1 MSHCS
6 TLCRKYNAEFSCL
19 LPHITHIF
27 QFLGL
32 TLFKP
37 LKTFHCQDATA
48 FSHLYPNIS
57 IKKPY
62 FGKLFAPAGNRKRR
76 LKLEIQNSKKRKTV
90 K

>member
-1 MSHCS
+1 V
-6 TLCRKYNAEFSCL
+6 

-27 QFLGL
+27 QLLDL

-37 LKTFHCQDATA
+37 LKTFHYQDATA

-57 IKKPY
+57 IAKSY

-76 LKLEIQNSKKRKTV
+76 LKLEIQNSTKE
-90 K
+90 